1 LLQHLIRQLPPW
13 VEMAIVISFAFGYSI
28 LSSLHLLFSDSTSP
42 PISSTALVSLII
54 YEACVL
60 VMLWGFLTMRGWT
73 FEAISLRLTV
83 RGVLAGACLAAGIWV
98 ALEILWVP
106 VAMLFPAVHLS
117 AATADLVSKG
127 LPVPLITVASLLNPV
142 YEEIFV
148 CGYLITAVEKMKGIT
163 TAVNASVAIRLLY
176 HLYQGAPAI
185 AIVPIGLI
193 FAFFYIRTRQL
204 WPIVVAHGIND
215 FASLLVYS

>member
-1 LLQHLIRQLPPW
+1 LLQHLIRQLPSW
-13 VEMAIVISFAFGYSI
+13 VEAAIVIAFAFGYSI
-28 LSSLHLLFSDSTSP
+28 LSSLYLLFSDSTSP
-42 PISSTALVSLII
+42 PISSTVLVTLLV
-54 YEACVL
+54 YEVCVL

-73 FEAISLRLTV
+73 FEAIGLRLTV
-83 RGVLAGACLAAGIWV
+83 RGVLAGVGLAAGIWV
-98 ALEILWVP
+98 ALAILWVP
-106 VAMLFPAVHLS
+106 VAMLFPAVHFS
-117 AATADLVSKG
+117 AATANLVSKG
-127 LPVPLITVASLLNPV
+127 LPVLLITAVSLLNPV

-148 CGYLITAVEKMKGIT
+148 CGYLITAVEKMKGVT

-193 FAFFYIRTRQL
+193 FAFFYIRSRQL

-215 FASLLVYS
+215 FASLLANS